1 MTTTNV
7 NKILSYVTKEYDLD
21 KIVESNEFLLLSF
34 NGFDEAKQWIANNFP
49 NTNKRWATQYS
60 KSDMCVYLSHIEE
73 RVKNYTASEIISIID
88 NRKVKQFKEINPIWF
103 QFLKADMD
111 EEQSNFIVDNAVPKQ
126 YCFWPKL
133 FMKKLTVNS
142 LIKLEQ
148 MLASSDENMY
158 TLYKLIPNK
167 PTKIFAL
174 VNNGPVKDN
183 LAIQI
188 NYLKKIAKKD
198 KEVNFDFND
207 KNLISRGL
215 TGKEISQ
222 YFSLSSTSFYNMR
235 QEPEKDDRTYS
246 KFLRSLK
253 EKRRDGLYVYF
264 DIWSLEKGLR
274 ERYQPAFALGKDKT
288 VSRYMPSTGYYRWQ
302 DLVKMYGVK
311 HMPME
316 SITIAINSGKLG
328 YLKITE
334 DSINAQ
340 GNKADGQIYRFTK
353 QDFEDFLML
362 RQTKSDRVIKKDPKE
377 YIYIRSDEDR
387 INFNK
392 EYLSQDELYSVIP
405 LVASGVSS
413 LENTAMLKTAKSIML
428 DLPYVVLVEDLEDKR
443 EFSRYYSLKDV
454 AEAVQARYG
463 YTKILQSNKKDKLVS
478 IEKVEIDVNKDTHF
492 IYANVAV
499 NRIVEENP
507 GINKSYLSII
517 VNKGIRDGLIP
528 VLYVSQNIRLVIYE
542 TLIENP
548 LVKNYLESKRSS

>member
-7 NKILSYVTKEYDLD
+7 NKILSYVTKEYDLNE
-21 KIVESNEFLLLSF
+21 IVKNNEFLLLSF
-34 NGFDEAKQWIANNFP
+34 NGFDEAKQWVTDNFP
-49 NTNKRWATQYS
+49 DTNKRWATQYS
-60 KSDMCVYLSHIEE
+60 KADMCVYLSHIEE
-73 RVKNYTASEIISIID
+73 SVKNYTASDIISIID
-88 NRKVKQFKEINPIWF
+88 NRKIKQFKEINPRWF

-111 EEQSNFIVDNAVPKQ
+111 EEQSNFMVDNAVAKQ

-142 LIKLEQ
+142 LMKLEQ
-148 MLASSDENMY
+148 KLEKSDGNMY

-207 KNLISRGL
+207 KKLLSRGL

-222 YFSLSSTSFYNMR
+222 YFSMSSTSFYNMR
-235 QEPEKDDRTYS
+235 QEPEKGDRTYS
-246 KFLRSLK
+246 KFLRDIK
-253 EKRRDGLYVYF
+253 EKRREGLYVYF

-274 ERYQPAFALGKDKT
+274 ERYQPAFALGKDRT

-316 SITIAINSGKLG
+316 SITIAMANGKLG

-334 DSINAQ
+334 DSINAH
-340 GNKADGQIYRFTK
+340 GNKADGQIYRYTK

-377 YIYIRSDEDR
+377 YIYIRSDDDR
-387 INFNK
+387 IRFNE
-392 EYLSQDELYSVIP
+392 EYLSQDELYSIIP

-413 LENTAMLKTAKSIML
+413 LENTAMLKTSKSIML
-428 DLPYVVLVEDLEDKR
+428 DLPYVVLVEDLEEKR

-454 AEAVQARYG
+454 AEAVQSRYG

-478 IEKVEIDVNKDTHF
+478 IEKVKIDVNKDTHF

-499 NRIVEENP
+499 NKIVEENP
-507 GINKSYLSII
+507 EINKAYLSVI

-542 TLIENP
+542 ILIENP
-548 LVKNYLESKRSS
+548 LVKNYLESKRNS

>member
-7 NKILSYVTKEYDLD
+7 NKILSYVTKEYDLNE
-21 KIVESNEFLLLSF
+21 IVKNNEFLLLSF
-34 NGFDEAKQWIANNFP
+34 NGFDEAKQWVTDNFP
-49 NTNKRWATQYS
+49 DTNKRWATQYS
-60 KSDMCVYLSHIEE
+60 KADMCVYLPHIEE
-73 RVKNYTASEIISIID
+73 SVKNYTASDIISIID
-88 NRKVKQFKEINPIWF
+88 NRKIKQFKEINPIWF

-111 EEQSNFIVDNAVPKQ
+111 EEQSNFMVDNAVAKQ

-142 LIKLEQ
+142 LMKLEQ
-148 MLASSDENMY
+148 KLEKSDGNMY

-207 KNLISRGL
+207 KNLLSRGL

-222 YFSLSSTSFYNMR
+222 YFSMSSTSFYNMR
-235 QEPEKDDRTYS
+235 QEPEKGDRTYS
-246 KFLRSLK
+246 KFLRDIK
-253 EKRRDGLYVYF
+253 EKRREGLYVYF

-274 ERYQPAFALGKDKT
+274 ERYQPAFALGKDRT

-316 SITIAINSGKLG
+316 SITIAMANGKLG

-334 DSINAQ
+334 DSINAH
-340 GNKADGQIYRFTK
+340 GNKADGQIYRYTK

-377 YIYIRSDEDR
+377 YIYIRSDDDR
-387 INFNK
+387 IRFNE
-392 EYLSQDELYSVIP
+392 EYLSQDELYSIIP

-413 LENTAMLKTAKSIML
+413 LENTAMLKTSKSIML
-428 DLPYVVLVEDLEDKR
+428 DLPYVVLVEDLEEKR

-454 AEAVQARYG
+454 AEAIQSRYG

-478 IEKVEIDVNKDTHF
+478 IEKVKIDVNKDTHF

-507 GINKSYLSII
+507 EINKAYLSVI

-542 TLIENP
+542 ILIENP

>member
-1 MTTTNV
+1 
-7 NKILSYVTKEYDLD
+7 
-21 KIVESNEFLLLSF
+21 
-34 NGFDEAKQWIANNFP
+34 
-49 NTNKRWATQYS
+49 
-60 KSDMCVYLSHIEE
+60 
-73 RVKNYTASEIISIID
+73 
-88 NRKVKQFKEINPIWF
+88 
-103 QFLKADMD
+103 
-111 EEQSNFIVDNAVPKQ
+111 
-126 YCFWPKL
+126 
-133 FMKKLTVNS
+133 MKKLTVSS
-142 LIKLEQ
+142 LMKLEQ
-148 MLASSDENMY
+148 KLEKSDGNMY
-158 TLYKLIPNK
+158 TLYKLVPNK

-207 KNLISRGL
+207 KDLLSRGL

-222 YFSLSSTSFYNMR
+222 YFSMSSTSFYNMR
-235 QEPEKDDRTYS
+235 QEPEKGDRTYS
-246 KFLRSLK
+246 KFLRDIK
-253 EKRRDGLYVYF
+253 EKRREGLYVYF

-274 ERYQPAFALGKDKT
+274 ERYQPAFALGKDRT

-316 SITIAINSGKLG
+316 SITIAMANGKLG

-334 DSINAQ
+334 DSINAH
-340 GNKADGQIYRFTK
+340 GNKADGQIYRYTK

-362 RQTKSDRVIKKDPKE
+362 RQAKSDRVIKKDPKE
-377 YIYIRSDEDR
+377 YIYIRSDDDR
-387 INFNK
+387 IRFNE
-392 EYLSQDELYSVIP
+392 EYLSQDELYSIIP

-413 LENTAMLKTAKSIML
+413 VGNTAMIKTSKSIML
-428 DLPYVVLVEDLEDKR
+428 DLPYVVLVEDLEEKR
-443 EFSRYYSLKDV
+443 EFSRYYSLKDI
-454 AEAVQARYG
+454 AEAVQSRYG

-478 IEKVEIDVNKDTHF
+478 IEKVKIDVNKDTHF

-507 GINKSYLSII
+507 EINKAYLSVI

-542 TLIENP
+542 ILIENP

>member
-148 MLASSDENMY
+148 MLANSDEDMY

-235 QEPEKDDRTYS
+235 QDPEKDDRTYS
-246 KFLRSLK
+246 KFLRGLK

-454 AEAVQARYG
+454 AEAVQDRYG

-499 NRIVEENP
+499 NRIVKENP

-542 TLIENP
+542 ILIENP